1 MLMRPLIALSF
12 SATALLS
19 TPLYAAELAY
29 VPNEGSAN
37 ISVIDLGTHKV
48 VKTLPAEG
56 SLGKKI
62 QGIALDKAGKRLFV
76 VDAEGDSISAIDLAS
91 GKVSTQ
97 PAGKGPEGIER
108 SPDGKWIAVCAE
120 SSNEALLF
128 DAASF
133 KLSKRIPM
141 QGENPE
147 HCVFSPDGKWLVAGN
162 EDTHDIDVI
171 DLTKGKSVKLIKV
184 DGAARGM
191 GFTPEIGRAVQQEC
205 RDRSRMPSSA

>member
-1 MLMRPLIALSF
+1 MLTSPLMRPALAATFIAAALS
-12 SATALLS
+12 SA
-19 TPLYAAELAY
+19 PLYAADHSPELAY
-29 VPNEGSAN
+29 VPNEGSSN
-37 ISVIDLGTHKV
+37 ISVIDLGSNTV
-48 VKTLPAEG
+48 VRTLPAEG

-97 PAGKGPEGIER
+97 PAGKGPEGVER

-120 SSNEALLF
+120 ASNEALLF

-133 KLSKRIPM
+133 KLGKRIAM

-171 DLTKGKSVKLIKV
+171 DLAKGKSVKLIKV
-184 DGAARGM
+184 DGA
-191 GFTPEIGRAVQQEC
+191 RAAWA
-205 RDRSRMPSSA
+205 SRPTAKNCT